1 MHASIPLLIAAVGA
15 ALMAFKI
22 VEDSEPGA
30 IPLILVVVGGIGY
43 FIRLRKHGGKS

>member
-1 MHASIPLLIAAVGA
+1 MRKLIPLSLVAVGA

-30 IPLILVVVGGIGY
+30 IPLLLVLIGGAWY
-43 FIRLRKHGGKS
+43 FLGRRKHGDM

>member
-1 MHASIPLLIAAVGA
+1 MRKLIPLLIVAVGA

-30 IPLILVVVGGIGY
+30 LPLLLVLVGGAWYLIG
-43 FIRLRKHGGKS
+43 RRRS

>member
-1 MHASIPLLIAAVGA
+1 MRKLIPLLIVAVGA

-30 IPLILVVVGGIGY
+30 LPLLLVLVGSAWYLIG
-43 FIRLRKHGGKS
+43 RRRS

>member
-1 MHASIPLLIAAVGA
+1 MHKSIPLLIVAVGA

-30 IPLILVVVGGIGY
+30 LPLLLVLVGGAWY
-43 FIRLRKHGGKS
+43 LIRRRRS

>member
-1 MHASIPLLIAAVGA
+1 MRKLIPLLIVAVGA

-30 IPLILVVVGGIGY
+30 IPLLLVLIGGAWY
-43 FIRLRKHGGKS
+43 LTVRHRS

>member
-1 MHASIPLLIAAVGA
+1 MSKIVPLSLMVVGF

-30 IPLILVVVGGIGY
+30 IPLLLVLVGGTWH
-43 FIRLRKHGGKS
+43 FIRRRKRVGK

>member
-1 MHASIPLLIAAVGA
+1 MRKLIPLLIVAVGA

-30 IPLILVVVGGIGY
+30 IPLLLVLIGGAWYLIG
-43 FIRLRKHGGKS
+43 RRRS